1 MHTPTA
7 TLRMGS
13 SSSSPA
19 VSTSAL
25 PVIPARRTRTNDL
38 SAAHSLLPSI
48 VVNSKQKITSIENP
62 DDNLD
67 SLLSYLIKEGN

>member
-1 MHTPTA
+1 ME
-7 TLRMGS
+7 
-13 SSSSPA
+13 
-19 VSTSAL
+19 
-25 PVIPARRTRTNDL
+25 IQTNDL
-38 SAAHSLLPSI
+38 SAAHSVLPSI